1 MLTRRLLR
9 AIADDP
15 GHGPSLYMAQ
25 LGVTAGALQRAVD
38 RLEELRFITRRPV
51 PDRGTRVALRI
62 TDAGRKALAEAP
74 G

>member
-1 MLTRRLLR
+1 
-9 AIADDP
+9 
-15 GHGPSLYMAQ
+15 
-25 LGVTAGALQRAVD
+25 LQRAVD